1 VFFMVGRINDFESN
15 QQNFWHIGF
24 QLFFRW
30 IWIDRQTVGS
40 SCSHKWSGCSS
51 FIDGNNGES
60 QFDYKIKTETRDLK
74 DCFRNLWMTLNHII
88 VAHLCNVFESNLMS
102 VFKKVANLQK

>member
-1 VFFMVGRINDFESN
+1 LRNYKIDTDNDFKGMCFLWLVTDQWFWIN

-30 IWIDRQTVGS
+30 IWIDRQTKVGS
-40 SCSHKWSGCSS
+40 KLFTQVIKGSS

-60 QFDYKIKTETRDLK
+60 QVFDYKIKTETRDLK
-74 DCFRNLWMTLNHII
+74 IVSNLSWMTLNPI
-88 VAHLCNVFESNLMS
+88 
-102 VFKKVANLQK
+102 